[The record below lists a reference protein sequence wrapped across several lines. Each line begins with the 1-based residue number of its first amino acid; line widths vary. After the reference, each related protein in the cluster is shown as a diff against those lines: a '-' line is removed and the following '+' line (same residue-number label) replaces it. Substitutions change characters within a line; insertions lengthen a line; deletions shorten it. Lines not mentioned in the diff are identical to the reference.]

1 MTGHYEKHRRWKTT
15 NTYLQRKNY
24 ISFAV
29 EPTIM
34 QSALMSAVIK
44 WYYSHHSYAES
55 IMSLF
60 PWNLHYWVQAL
71 PYCNS
76 CMYTASYGIL

>member
-1 MTGHYEKHRRWKTT
+1 MP

-24 ISFAV
+24 ISFAL
-29 EPTIM
+29 ELTIM
-34 QSALMSAVIK
+34 QSALTSAVIK

-60 PWNLHYWVQAL
+60 P
-71 PYCNS
+71 
-76 CMYTASYGIL
+76 